1 MSKNRGMGTT
11 DRGQRTPSVRLQ
23 VRGGEGWPDLGKAR
37 GDAGKPGEVSETRLC
52 FCGCVISLLQAGSTA
67 AEPDCTSTLGPSSGH
82 QS

>member
-23 VRGGEGWPDLGKAR
+23 VMGGEGWPDLGKAR